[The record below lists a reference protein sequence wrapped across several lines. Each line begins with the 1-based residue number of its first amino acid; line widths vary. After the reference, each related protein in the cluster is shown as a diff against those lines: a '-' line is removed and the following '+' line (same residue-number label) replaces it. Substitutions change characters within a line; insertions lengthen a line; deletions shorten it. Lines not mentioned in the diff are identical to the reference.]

1 MDSSQADRVREISDN
16 NLIDNSFT
24 TDASE
29 YSDTPSVIAAFE
41 ADEQHHINLRR
52 QAALAARARKLANQ
66 ELAA

>member
-1 MDSSQADRVREISDN
+1 MGSQADRVREISDN

-24 TDASE
+24 TDGSE

-41 ADEQHHINLRR
+41 ADEQFHINLRR
-52 QAALAARARKLANQ
+52 KAALAARARKLANR